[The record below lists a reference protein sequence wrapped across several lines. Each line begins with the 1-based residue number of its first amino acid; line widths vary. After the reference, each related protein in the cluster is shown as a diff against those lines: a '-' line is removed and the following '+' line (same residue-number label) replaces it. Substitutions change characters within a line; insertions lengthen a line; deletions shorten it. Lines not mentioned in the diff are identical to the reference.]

1 MPVTSLRKT
10 CVRPSEVAKI
20 KSKIKIKIKI
30 KINCNSSNSSNS
42 SNSNNSNNSNNGN
55 NSNNLNYDIGI
66 KSFKLDLIE
75 WLEPR
80 IWLNDTLFPLRKR
93 PCRAPNRARWAANPA
108 YVTLGQDRA
117 SLLPLAPAVTP
128 DVFLRIRWRFCAIAA
143 NIAG

>member
-42 SNSNNSNNSNNGN
+42 NNSNS
-55 NSNNLNYDIGI
+55 LNYDIGI

-80 IWLNDTLFPLRKR
+80 IWLNNTLFPLRKR

-128 DVFLRIRWRFCAIAA
+128 DVFPRIRWRFCAIAA

>member
-30 KINCNSSNSSNS
+30 NCNS
-42 SNSNNSNNSNNGN
+42 SNSNNSNS
-55 NSNNLNYDIGI
+55 LNYDIGI

-108 YVTLGQDRA
+108 YVILGQDCA

-128 DVFLRIRWRFCAIAA
+128 DVFPRIRWRFCAIAA
-143 NIAG
+143 NIAD

>member
-20 KSKIKIKIKI
+20 KSKIKSKIKIKIKI
-30 KINCNSSNSSNS
+30 KINCNS
-42 SNSNNSNNSNNGN
+42 N

-75 WLEPR
+75 GLEPR

-128 DVFLRIRWRFCAIAA
+128 DVFPRIRWRFCAIAA